1 MCSLY
6 GFKVQQRTI
15 NVQYLMCNECAV
27 KEQPPY
33 SIDSIK
39 DMSKTSCGY
48 CFCLLLS
55 FTKEPLPKR
64 GSGRC
69 HRWLGGFLL
78 VSQHFSETH
87 SP

>member
-27 KEQPPY
+27 KEQPSY
-33 SIDSIK
+33 SIDLIK
-39 DMSKTSCGY
+39 DMSKTFCGY
-48 CFCLLLS
+48 CSCLLLS
-55 FTKEPLPKR
+55 FIKESLPKQ
-64 GSGRC
+64 GSGHCRRC
-69 HRWLGGFLL
+69 LDGFLL
-78 VSQHFSETH
+78 VSQPFSETH